1 MVPVFLHYPRENHM
15 ARAPRPR
22 DPERP
27 APTNDAR
34 RSMMIGVGVGS
45 QYSQVKYIYIYI
57 YMAMLLSRVQLGWG
71 LRC

>member
-1 MVPVFLHYPRENHM
+1 M

-57 YMAMLLSRVQLGWG
+57 YIYIYMAMLLSRVQLGWG

>member
-1 MVPVFLHYPRENHM
+1 M

-57 YMAMLLSRVQLGWG
+57 YIYIYGDAVEPRSVRLGITMLMIGQ
-71 LRC
+71 